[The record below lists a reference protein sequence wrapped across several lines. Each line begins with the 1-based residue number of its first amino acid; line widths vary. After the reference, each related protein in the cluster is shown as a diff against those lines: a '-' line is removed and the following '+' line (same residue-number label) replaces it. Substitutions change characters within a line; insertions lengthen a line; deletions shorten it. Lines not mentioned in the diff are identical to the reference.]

1 MGKIIVI
8 RKADRILV
16 FTFPDYRPDALQ
28 VFFAPGKGDLVG
40 NVYVGRVDRVL
51 PSMGAAFV
59 SVRKDQNVYL
69 PLSPEIS
76 LKAGD
81 EILIQ
86 IERMGMGD
94 KLPTAKTDID
104 LVGCYS
110 ICRVNGKGMHFSKK
124 LSPSVVTAFKEAL
137 SSRGMAGR
145 RDFGFTIRTN
155 IDALKDYEEAF
166 HEMEELIGNAA
177 RIKEAS
183 SHRSIYSCLYQDT
196 PEYLSYIKGI
206 PLSSYEEIVTEDP
219 GIYEELQKLFPA
231 EKLRLYTDASYPL
244 EKLYSV
250 STHLKEA
257 LSEKVWLKSGGYL
270 IIQKTEAMT
279 VIDVNS
285 GKGSEKKGNSKEDMV
300 YAMNCEA
307 AAEIARQLRLRNHS
321 GIIVVDFINMEED
334 QHKQQ
339 LLTQFDRFLK
349 EDKLPSRVVD
359 LTPLGIV
366 EVTRKK
372 FNKPLKEMLDNIEI

>member
-69 PLSPEIS
+69 PLSPEAS
-76 LKAGD
+76 MKAGD

-94 KLPTAKTDID
+94 KLPTTKTDIEQ
-104 LVGCYS
+104 VSRYR

-137 SSRGMAGR
+137 SARGMAGR

-166 HEMEELIGNAA
+166 HEIEEQIGNAA
-177 RIKEAS
+177 RIREAA

-206 PLSSYEEIVTEDP
+206 PLASYEEIVTEDP
-219 GIYEELQKLFPA
+219 GIYEDLQKLFPA

-244 EKLYSV
+244 EKLYSI

-257 LSEKVWLKSGGYL
+257 LSEKVWLKNGGYL

-300 YAMNCEA
+300 FAMNCEA

-321 GIIVVDFINMEED
+321 GIIVVDFINMEEEP
-334 QHKQQ
+334 HKQQ
-339 LLTQFDRFLK
+339 LLTRFDQYLK

>member
-1 MGKIIVI
+1 MEKIIVI

-59 SVRKDQNVYL
+59 SIRKDQNVYL

-76 LKAGD
+76 LKAGE
-81 EILIQ
+81 EILVQ

-104 LVGCYS
+104 LVGRYC
-110 ICRVNGKGMHFSKK
+110 ICRANGKGMHFSKK

-137 SSRGMAGR
+137 SARGMTGR

-155 IDALKDYEEAF
+155 IEGLMDYEEAF
-166 HEMEELIGNAA
+166 CEMEELIRNAL

-206 PLSSYEEIVTEDP
+206 PFASYEEIVTEDS
-219 GIYEELQKLFPA
+219 GIYEELQKLFPP

-244 EKLYSV
+244 EKLYSI

-257 LSEKVWLKSGGYL
+257 LSEKVWLKNGGYL

-300 YAMNCEA
+300 FAMNCEA
-307 AAEIARQLRLRNHS
+307 AVEIARQLRLRNHS
-321 GIIVVDFINMEED
+321 GIIVVDFINMEEET
-334 QHKQQ
+334 HKQQ
-339 LLTQFDRFLK
+339 LLTHFDQFLK
-349 EDKLPSRVVD
+349 ADKLPSRVVD

>member
-59 SVRKDQNVYL
+59 SIRKDQNVYL

-76 LKAGD
+76 LKAGE
-81 EILIQ
+81 EILVQ

-104 LVGCYS
+104 LVGRYC
-110 ICRVNGKGMHFSKK
+110 ICRANGKGMHFSKK

-137 SSRGMAGR
+137 SARGMTGR

-155 IDALKDYEEAF
+155 IEGLMDYEEAF
-166 HEMEELIGNAA
+166 CEMEELIRNAL

-206 PLSSYEEIVTEDP
+206 PFASYEEIVTEDS
-219 GIYEELQKLFPA
+219 GIYEEMQKLFPP

-244 EKLYSV
+244 EKLYSI

-257 LSEKVWLKSGGYL
+257 LSEKVWLKNGGYL

-300 YAMNCEA
+300 FAMNCEA
-307 AAEIARQLRLRNHS
+307 AVEIARQLRLRNHS
-321 GIIVVDFINMEED
+321 GIIVVDFINMEEET
-334 QHKQQ
+334 HKQQ
-339 LLTQFDRFLK
+339 LLTRFDLFLK
-349 EDKLPSRVVD
+349 EDRLPSRVVD

>member
-1 MGKIIVI
+1 MEKIIVI

-59 SVRKDQNVYL
+59 SIRKDQNVYL

-76 LKAGD
+76 LKAGE
-81 EILIQ
+81 EILVQ

-104 LVGCYS
+104 LVGRYC
-110 ICRVNGKGMHFSKK
+110 ICRANGKGMHFSKK

-137 SSRGMAGR
+137 SARGMTGR

-155 IDALKDYEEAF
+155 IEGLMDYEEAF
-166 HEMEELIGNAA
+166 CEMEELIRNAL

-206 PLSSYEEIVTEDP
+206 PFASYEEIVTEDS
-219 GIYEELQKLFPA
+219 GIYEEMQKLFPP

-244 EKLYSV
+244 EKLYSI

-257 LSEKVWLKSGGYL
+257 LSEKVWLKNGGYL

-300 YAMNCEA
+300 FAMNCEA
-307 AAEIARQLRLRNHS
+307 AVEIARQLRLRNHS
-321 GIIVVDFINMEED
+321 GIIVVDFINMEEET
-334 QHKQQ
+334 HKQQ
-339 LLTQFDRFLK
+339 LLTRFDLFLK
-349 EDKLPSRVVD
+349 EDRLPSRVVD

>member
-40 NVYVGRVDRVL
+40 NIYVGRVDRVL

-69 PLSPEIS
+69 PLPVDAS
-76 LKAGD
+76 LKAGE
-81 EILIQ
+81 EILVQ

-104 LVGCYS
+104 LVGRYG

-124 LSPSVVTAFKEAL
+124 LPPSVVAAFKEAL
-137 SSRGMAGR
+137 SARGMTGR

-155 IDALKDYEEAF
+155 MESLKDYEEAF
-166 HEMEELIGNAA
+166 QEMEDLIGNAV
-177 RIKEAS
+177 RIREAS

-206 PLSSYEEIVTEDP
+206 PLVSYEEIVTEDP
-219 GIYEELQKLFPA
+219 GIYEELQKLFPV

-244 EKLYSV
+244 EKLYSI

-257 LSEKVWLKSGGYL
+257 LSEKVWLKNGGYL

-285 GKGSEKKGNSKEDMV
+285 GKGSEKKGNSKEAMV
-300 YAMNCEA
+300 FAMNCEA

-321 GIIVVDFINMEED
+321 GIIVVDFINMEEEL
-334 QHKQQ
+334 HKQQ
-339 LLTQFDRFLK
+339 LLTRFDQYLK

>member
-16 FTFPDYRPDALQ
+16 FTFSDYRPDALQ

-59 SVRKDQNVYL
+59 SVRKEQNVYL
-69 PLSPEIS
+69 SLSPDAS
-76 LKAGD
+76 FKAGD
-81 EILIQ
+81 EILVQ

-104 LVGCYS
+104 LVGRYS
-110 ICRVNGKGMHFSKK
+110 ICRVNGKGIRFSKK
-124 LSPSVVTAFKEAL
+124 LSPSVVTSFKKAL
-137 SSRGMAGR
+137 SERGMPGR

-155 IDALKDYEEAF
+155 TEGLKDYKEAF
-166 HEMEELIGNAA
+166 LEMEELIRNAA
-177 RIKEAS
+177 RIRESS

-206 PLSSYEEIVTEDP
+206 PLSSYEEIVTEDT

-244 EKLYSV
+244 EKLYSI
-250 STHLKEA
+250 SAHLKEA
-257 LSEKVWLKSGGYL
+257 LSEKVWLKNGGYL

-285 GKGSEKKGNSKEDMV
+285 GKGSEKKGNCKEDMV
-300 YAMNCEA
+300 FAMNCEA

-321 GIIVVDFINMEED
+321 GIIVVDFINMEEEM
-334 QHKQQ
+334 HKQQ
-339 LLTQFDRFLK
+339 LLTRFDQFLK
-349 EDKLPSRVVD
+349 ADRLPSRVID

>member
-59 SVRKDQNVYL
+59 SIRKDQNVYL

-76 LKAGD
+76 LKAGE
-81 EILIQ
+81 EILVQ

-104 LVGCYS
+104 LVGRYC
-110 ICRVNGKGMHFSKK
+110 ICRANGKGMHFSKK

-137 SSRGMAGR
+137 SARGMTGR

-155 IDALKDYEEAF
+155 IEGLMDYEEAF
-166 HEMEELIGNAA
+166 CEMEELIRNAL

-206 PLSSYEEIVTEDP
+206 PFASYEEIVTEDS
-219 GIYEELQKLFPA
+219 GIYEELQKLFPP

-244 EKLYSV
+244 EKLYSI

-257 LSEKVWLKSGGYL
+257 LSEKVWLKNGGYL

-300 YAMNCEA
+300 FAMNCEA
-307 AAEIARQLRLRNHS
+307 AVEIARQLRLRNHS
-321 GIIVVDFINMEED
+321 GIIVVDFINMEEET
-334 QHKQQ
+334 HKQQ
-339 LLTQFDRFLK
+339 LLTHFDQFLK
-349 EDKLPSRVVD
+349 ADKLPSRVVD